1 MNMGN
6 IDMPINSINPT
17 QDQYYLGYLIDAVIA
32 SLRSEKMAFV
42 LAVQYQGQELLI
54 SHYSDAT
61 ETHSA
66 ICRAVQ
72 ELEAV
77 A

>member
-1 MNMGN
+1 MS
-6 IDMPINSINPT
+6 INSINPT
-17 QDQYYLGYLIDAVIA
+17 QDQYYLSYLIDAVLK
-32 SLRSEKMAFV
+32 SLRDNNMPFV
-42 LAVQYQGQELLI
+42 FAVQYKGQELLI
-54 SHYSDAT
+54 SHYSTPT

-66 ICRAVQ
+66 ICRAVH